1 MKNILMFL
9 IVSISLSLGA
19 EIQNIQVAQRTD
31 GSGIL
36 DLNYDLIDTEG
47 TFPSFTIAIEMSI
60 DNADYQSYSLLQMSG
75 DVGNNV
81 IPGLGKSIQIQAPEN
96 TYSNNV
102 VFKIIASAQVVS
114 GDLPFTM
121 IAISSVEGV
130 SSYQG
135 ETINYSFEIMQ
146 NELTNTNLVEFL
158 ETYEFTEVIDETY
171 NLQNGYDNL
180 AELPIY
186 DCSNYYE
193 LHNSPLE
200 NMNTSSS
207 WGCTDYNALNYNI
220 NANEDNG
227 TCIYQEQLTCI
238 TNGSYNIDTQ
248 AGTGNQ
254 YDDCSCYSF
263 DAWGTDYT
271 TESMEGCNWWN
282 AIMDDDLV
290 DQVFNNNGYTM
301 SGYEMQQTLHNYLFL
316 YNFNQNQEFIN
327 NPQLSDVYSG
337 FKIILNLCNNQDIIN
352 YPTELLNMLS
362 LIIENSPDHLNAEC
376 LSFSENA
383 ANECI
388 TTCEQSYLE
397 FNTSPPEGYNDNSS
411 EKVNLH
417 DFSTGDISFEGSS
430 FVIASGQ
437 GSKPVQFNFESC
449 IDAVIVSLMLDYY
462 ALRIPTG
469 SEWVKAAR
477 GNNERC
483 WPWLNSDCTAAA
495 SSYCAN
501 NIPGNCVNF
510 NYDECISNILSVQT
524 CNAVCQNDIGS
535 SDSETGCYSDPE
547 NTDQFCDSQ
556 LASCQSTCQYDFDQD
571 SQNCNYQNNDCT
583 TQQSECINSKTSLC
597 EYIESN
603 ILTEI
608 ITTPPSSDD
617 SDRFFQYSLFNNRF
631 FYEKTPDGFIPEN
644 DELSVSNVGSYP
656 DGVSPFG
663 LNDVI
668 GNLPE
673 LVKYDNKYWIV
684 GTTPSQEGL
693 QSFSY
698 DEGNGTIFE
707 NNSQAEQI
715 SKSANDNFYIELP
728 IYGLRLIRTTQ

>member
-1 MKNILMFL
+1 MKYILMFL
-9 IVSISLSLGA
+9 IFSITSTFGA

-31 GSGIL
+31 GSGVI
-36 DLNYDLIDTEG
+36 DLNYDLIDSEG
-47 TFPSFTIAIEMSI
+47 TFPSFTISIEMSI
-60 DNADYQSYSLLQMSG
+60 DNEDYQAYSLLQMSG
-75 DVGNNV
+75 DVGENV
-81 IPGLGKSIQIQAPEN
+81 IPGVGKSIQIQAPEN

-102 VFKIIASAQVVS
+102 IFKIIASAQVVS

-121 IAISSVEGV
+121 IAVSLVEGV

-135 ETINYSFEIMQ
+135 ETISYSFEIMQ

-158 ETYEFTEVIDETY
+158 ETYEFAQIIDSSY
-171 NLQNGYDNL
+171 NLQNGYEETS
-180 AELPIY
+180 ELPIY

-200 NMNTSSS
+200 NMNTSTS
-207 WGCTDYNALNYNI
+207 WGCTDFNALNYNI

-227 TCIYQEQLTCI
+227 TCVYNYQLGCTNQSAFNFDEAVYDNCTC
-238 TNGSYNIDTQ
+238 S
-248 AGTGNQ
+248 
-254 YDDCSCYSF
+254 
-263 DAWGTDYT
+263 
-271 TESMEGCNWWN
+271 
-282 AIMDDDLV
+282 
-290 DQVFNNNGYTM
+290 
-301 SGYEMQQTLHNYLFL
+301 
-316 YNFNQNQEFIN
+316 
-327 NPQLSDVYSG
+327 NPQVLNSTTLGIYNDGPNQGVQDSCDWSTVNPWAQNPWGSSLNSDSSYIFSGCDDSTALNYVGDDFKTYCQGLSSQWNVDSCCQ
-337 FKIILNLCNNQDIIN
+337 FESN
-352 YPTELLNMLS
+352 P
-362 LIIENSPDHLNAEC
+362 NSCIYEC
-376 LSFSENA
+376 GD
-383 ANECI
+383 
-388 TTCEQSYLE
+388 QSYLE
-397 FNTSPPEGYNDNSS
+397 FNTSPPEGYTNNNS
-411 EKVNLH
+411 EKVNIQ
-417 DFSTGDISFEGSS
+417 DFITNDISFQGSS

-437 GSKPVQFNFESC
+437 GSKPVQFNFENC

-469 SEWVKAAR
+469 AEWVKAAR

-495 SSYCAN
+495 SLYCAN
-501 NIPGNCVNF
+501 NVTGNCVNF
-510 NYDECISNILSVQT
+510 NYDECISNIMSIQT
-524 CNAVCQNDIGS
+524 CNAICLNDIGS
-535 SDSETGCYSDPE
+535 SDSETGCYADPE

-571 SQNCNYQNNDCT
+571 NQTCNYQNNDCAT
-583 TQQSECINSKTSLC
+583 EQSECINSKTALC
-597 EYIESN
+597 EYIDSN

-617 SDRFFQYSLFNNRF
+617 SDRFYQYSLFNNRF
-631 FYEKTPDGFIPEN
+631 FYEKTPDGFLPEN

-693 QSFSY
+693 QSFCY
-698 DEGNGTIFE
+698 DDGNGTLFE